1 MPMGLPEGEKGL
13 LACSVGT
20 GEAIQINLH
29 RVYRRAAPGNGVR
42 QAVCPLPDKL
52 PLQDNPD
59 SIA

>member
-1 MPMGLPEGEKGL
+1 MRLPEGKKGL
-13 LACSVGT
+13 FAGAVCAGNTVEIDLDRVG
-20 GEAIQINLH
+20 
-29 RVYRRAAPGNGVR
+29 RRTAAGNGVR